1 MTKWWWWWRQLPA
14 CTEGVEQTMSWSP
27 DSPHDLDDLDDDDAL
42 DDTDDDDDSNGDEP
56 GQLAEGSEL
65 LALPLKPEIFWH
77 KLLCHPITRY
87 LPPSHN
93 PISNSRFNI
102 QIRNPISIPF
112 TLSNILL
119 TIQYPSPWKP
129 SAIWSIWHQIK
140 AKHHSTYS
148 LIHRSHG
155 LLVVIVSVLLM
166 FVFIQK
172 CFQCLCYAEKSF
184 KCLYRAK
191 EKDF

>member
-1 MTKWWWWWRQLPA
+1 MVQTGFPKWWWWWRQLPA

-42 DDTDDDDDSNGDEP
+42 DDTDDDDDNNGDEP

-65 LALPLKPEIFWH
+65 LAPPLKPEIFWH
-77 KLLCHPITRY
+77 KLLCHPISRY
-87 LPPSHN
+87 LSPSHH

-102 QIRNPISIPF
+102 QIHNPIYIPF
-112 TLSNILL
+112 TLSK
-119 TIQYPSPWKP
+119 T
-129 SAIWSIWHQIK
+129 K
-140 AKHHSTYS
+140 AKHHSRYS

-155 LLVVIVSVLLM
+155 LLVVIVPVCLM

-172 CFQCLCYAEKSF
+172 KFNVCVMLKKVANVHIEHKKDMFSFQKENLCLCSF
-184 KCLYRAK
+184 L
-191 EKDF
+191 F